1 MRGTEALAAY
11 PQEISYHEWWRLWS
25 YVSALSISDVEGH
38 SLWLVVNDAK
48 RTWHYETP
56 FMHFELFGGEF
67 QSVPTLHYLC
77 RHVLTTSVPSLPLAP
92 TTLF

>member
-1 MRGTEALAAY
+1 VRGTEALAAY

-38 SLWLVVNDAK
+38 SLWLVVNDGK

-56 FMHFELFGGEF
+56 FMHFELCRCSIAHGENSAWF
-67 QSVPTLHYLC
+67 HRVRPAHRYAT
-77 RHVLTTSVPSLPLAP
+77 
-92 TTLF
+92 